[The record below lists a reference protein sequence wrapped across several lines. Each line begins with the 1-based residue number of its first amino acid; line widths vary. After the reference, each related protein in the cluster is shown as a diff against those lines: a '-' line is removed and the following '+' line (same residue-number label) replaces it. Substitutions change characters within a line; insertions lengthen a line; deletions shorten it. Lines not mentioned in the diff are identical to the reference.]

1 MRIIIDDFLE
11 PENRDNLFQSITNPN
26 FPYFLTDQ
34 YTNILPNS
42 HPDYKYNPK
51 EWRMIHV
58 INHLGSHVSPLEV
71 EPLLE
76 PIRNKLNPVFIIR
89 EKLNMDINKG
99 VPHKSGYHLDYRFLT
114 ESNFYTAIYYING
127 NNGYTQF
134 QSDGAI
140 VESKENRLLL
150 FRGDYYHR
158 GVTQTDIERRYVLNL
173 NYYLIQ
179 IPLEGKRF

>member
-34 YTNILPNS
+34 YTNILPDS
-42 HPDYKYNPK
+42 HPEYKYNPK
-51 EWRMIHV
+51 EWRMMHT
-58 INHLGSHVSPLEV
+58 INHLGNHVSPLDI
-71 EPLLE
+71 EPLIE
-76 PIRNKLNPVFIIR
+76 PIRTKLNPVLTIR

-99 VPHKSGYHLDYRFLT
+99 VPYKSGYHVDYGFLT
-114 ESNFYTAIYYING
+114 ESNFYTGIYYING

-134 QSDGAI
+134 QSDGAC
-140 VESKENRLLL
+140 VESKQNRLLL

-158 GVTQTDIERRYVLNL
+158 GVTQTDTERRYVLNL
-173 NYYLIQ
+173 NYYLTR
-179 IPLEGKRF
+179 IPLKGEKF